1 MWDLSS
7 QTRDRTRVLFI
18 VRSSRGFL
26 GQVNTCTPIQHREAE
41 EVQSEA
47 NWKQSFIEYLL
58 CARNYAKNFMLIS
71 HFYIWGNS
79 VSTSSTPI
87 WLMRKLKIRQAKPLR
102 SILTPVLPP
111 FIVML
116 YSQYIFLSLKVPL
129 KQSRP
134 VGTNIKVNEA
144 ETALCLCCG
153 FCPEH
158 SPSLGFLTSNILP
171 YPLAGLFPVNPLRLP
186 LVVIFSRSLLHI
198 H

>member
-1 MWDLSS
+1 MWLHHWERGSPGKELPDLPLGVFW
-7 QTRDRTRVLFI
+7 DRSTHAPQYSI
-18 VRSSRGFL
+18 VKQKRSKVRQIENNL
-26 GQVNTCTPIQHREAE
+26 LLNTYYVPGTMPRT
-41 EVQSEA
+41 
-47 NWKQSFIEYLL
+47 L
-58 CARNYAKNFMLIS
+58 CSWS

-87 WLMRKLKIRQAKPLR
+87 WLLRKLKIRQAKPLR

-144 ETALCLCCG
+144 EIALCLCCG

-158 SPSLGFLTSNILP
+158 SWSLGFLISNILP
-171 YPLAGLFPVNPLRLP
+171 YPLAGLFPINPLRLA